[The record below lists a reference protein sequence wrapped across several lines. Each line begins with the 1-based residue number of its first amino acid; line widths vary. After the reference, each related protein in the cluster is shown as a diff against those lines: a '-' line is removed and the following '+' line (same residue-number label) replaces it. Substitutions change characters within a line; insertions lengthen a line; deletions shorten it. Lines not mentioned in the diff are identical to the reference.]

1 MLAKATLYAKL
12 ASYMLFVLWGE
23 LRRSV
28 RTALV
33 QRRIRRRPSSAA
45 STPRTRNIVIVG
57 ANFSGH
63 HVAYILTSS
72 LPPDSPYRVVVI
84 EPNSHFQFTWVLPRL
99 CVVKGHEHKAFIP
112 YGGLVRDNPE
122 GVLRWVTDRV
132 ASVTEKAVHLANS
145 GEDVPYDILVIAT
158 GSGVDKGLP
167 SRVNA
172 TDKLA
177 GMKLIQELQQRIE
190 LAETVVVVGGG
201 AAGVEIATDAKHLY
215 PKKNVILVH
224 SRDAVMHRFGRG
236 LQNSALE
243 ALQTLGV
250 EVILNERVNEGG
262 RESGAIVL
270 RSGRKVLCDL
280 VIDCTGQKPSSQVIE
295 SLVPTAISPNGHIK
309 VKDTLQIDAANVP
322 NVYACGDV
330 ADTHTPNPNARSAM
344 RQATVVAENI
354 LLVTQGQ
361 EPKHKYTN
369 LWADGVIKL
378 TLGLDRSIT
387 HLGDGKSELLFKG
400 KETDEALMSAMCW
413 SRMGQKPFEDPYMAK
428 AETETTSLS
437 V

>member
-33 QRRIRRRPSSAA
+33 QRQIRRQSSEV

-132 ASVTEKAVHLANS
+132 ASVTEKTVHLENS
-145 GEDVPYDILVIAT
+145 GEDIPYDILVIAT

-177 GMKLIQELQQRIE
+177 GMKLMQELQQKIE

-215 PKKNVILVH
+215 PKKHVILVH
-224 SRDAVMHRFGRG
+224 SRDAVMHRFGKG
-236 LQNSALE
+236 LQKSALE
-243 ALQTLGV
+243 GLQTLGV
-250 EVILNERVNEGG
+250 EVILNERVNDGG
-262 RESGAIVL
+262 RENGAIVL
-270 RSGRKVLCDL
+270 RSGRKVSCDL
-280 VIDCTGQKPSSQVIE
+280 VVSFDPKYRWYQLRSC
-295 SLVPTAISPNGHIK
+295 NGHPTDGRWRVRLIARDK
-309 VKDTLQIDAANVP
+309 SRHPRSSRAWCRPPSPQVVTSRLRRLCRLMRLMYQMCTHVAMLPIRTRQIRMPALRCVKPPWLQ
-322 NVYACGDV
+322 
-330 ADTHTPNPNARSAM
+330 R
-344 RQATVVAENI
+344 
-354 LLVTQGQ
+354 
-361 EPKHKYTN
+361 
-369 LWADGVIKL
+369 
-378 TLGLDRSIT
+378 
-387 HLGDGKSELLFKG
+387 
-400 KETDEALMSAMCW
+400 MSC
-413 SRMGQKPFEDPYMAK
+413 S
-428 AETETTSLS
+428 
-437 V
+437 

>member
-33 QRRIRRRPSSAA
+33 QRQIRRQSSEV

-132 ASVTEKAVHLANS
+132 ASVTEKTVHLENS
-145 GEDVPYDILVIAT
+145 GEDIPYDILVIAT

-177 GMKLIQELQQRIE
+177 GMKLMQELQQKIE

-215 PKKNVILVH
+215 PKKHVILVH
-224 SRDAVMHRFGRG
+224 SRDAVMHRFGKG
-236 LQNSALE
+236 LQKSALE
-243 ALQTLGV
+243 GLQTLGV
-250 EVILNERVNEGG
+250 EVA
-262 RESGAIVL
+262 SQ
-270 RSGRKVLCDL
+270 
-280 VIDCTGQKPSSQVIE
+280 IDCTGQKPSSQVIE
-295 SLVPTAISPNGHIK
+295 SLVPTAISPSGHIK
-309 VKDTLQIDAANVP
+309 VKETLQIDAAHVP

-344 RQATVVAENI
+344 RQATVVAENV
-354 LLVTQGQ
+354 LLVTQGK

-378 TLGLDRSIT
+378 TLGLDRSVT
-387 HLGDGKSELLFKG
+387 HLGDGKSELLFQG

-428 AETETTSLS
+428 TEPDATS
-437 V
+437 VAV